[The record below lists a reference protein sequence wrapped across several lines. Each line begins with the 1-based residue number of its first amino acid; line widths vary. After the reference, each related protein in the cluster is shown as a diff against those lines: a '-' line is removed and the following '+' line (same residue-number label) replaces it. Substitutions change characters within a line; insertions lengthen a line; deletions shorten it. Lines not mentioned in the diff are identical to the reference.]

1 MKNSLAIILTF
12 IGLSLTVSASDLP
25 ETVLVTGQEQHVQG
39 IAYDSAENCMYMS
52 FTSRFV
58 KTDMQGNILASIDR
72 IQGHLGAMTFNP
84 ETRKV
89 YASLECKDDEIGAGI
104 AKTLNVNTVSRT
116 DSRFFIAII
125 DVDRLEGIG
134 MDPEGNEVLRT
145 VCIKKA
151 VEDYAFRSKSGDFEH
166 RYGCSGID
174 GVTIG
179 PAIGKPEAAR
189 YGRRSA
195 GKPAADEK
203 YLYVGYG
210 IYGDTDRTDNDYQ
223 VIHRYSLKE
232 LEKYARPVIFG
243 ETHHDG
249 PEKPEKEYFLRT
261 GNTNYGIQ
269 NFAYDEYTDC
279 FFLAVY
285 KGRKADFPNYS
296 LFAFKALQQPFKAA
310 LTGGRDK
317 KKVLQL
323 SLVKPEEPYFINPSV
338 DETTGITGWRFRWG
352 STGLC
357 PLGRGLWYISENGKD
372 RETGKEYCRARLYR
386 WSTKPG
392 EAFVPAE

>member
-104 AKTLNVNTVSRT
+104 AKTLNVNTVSRA
-116 DSRFFIAII
+116 DSRFFIAVI
-125 DVDRLEGIG
+125 DVDLLEGIG
-134 MDPEGNEVLRT
+134 MDPEGNDVMKT

-195 GKPAADEK
+195 RKPAADEK

>member
-104 AKTLNVNTVSRT
+104 AKTLNVNTVSRA

-261 GNTNYGIQ
+261 GNKNYGIQ

-285 KGRKADFPNYS
+285 KGSKADFPNYS

>member
-104 AKTLNVNTVSRT
+104 AKTLNVNTVSRA

-195 GKPAADEK
+195 RKPAADEK

>member
-104 AKTLNVNTVSRT
+104 AKTLNVNTVSRA

-261 GNTNYGIQ
+261 GNPNYGIQ

>member
-1 MKNSLAIILTF
+1 MKNRLAIILTF

-104 AKTLNVNTVSRT
+104 AKTLNVNTVSRA

-151 VEDYAFRSKSGDFEH
+151 IEDYAFRSKSGDFEH

-243 ETHHDG
+243 EAHHDG

>member
-1 MKNSLAIILTF
+1 
-12 IGLSLTVSASDLP
+12 
-25 ETVLVTGQEQHVQG
+25 
-39 IAYDSAENCMYMS
+39 MYMS

-104 AKTLNVNTVSRT
+104 AKTLNVNTVSRA